1 MIGILGLHG
10 SSQHPELISEFTNRL
25 APQQPGCSPRGTFVD
40 GEGFTF
46 FKRRSDRSIP
56 PEELMALARESI
68 SANGFVLAC
77 GLKDMLVVGY
87 SSGAIF
93 GTALLAL
100 APENFVGAILLRPQ
114 PISDDFTF
122 PELSGKPVLIISG
135 LRDNRREPQHTPPKS
150 QNSSSQRSQ
159 WLLTTRSIRAM
170 DGPQTTTISC
180 SLVRGWMR
188 TSQPKFPLP
197 FRRDNCCWRFCVTAP
212 IRPKRTPRPS

>member
-56 PEELMALARESI
+56 HEELMALARESL

-87 SSGAIF
+87 SSGALF

-100 APENFVGAILLRPQ
+100 APEDFVGAILLRPQ

-135 LRDNRREPQHTPPKS
+135 LRDNRREPQHAS
-150 QNSSSQRSQ
+150 QVAEQLIAANAVVTHHALDSGHGWAANDDDLVLARP
-159 WLLTTRSIRAM
+159 WM
-170 DGPQTTTISC
+170 DEN
-180 SLVRGWMR
+180 
-188 TSQPKFPLP
+188 FP
-197 FRRDNCCWRFCVTAP
+197 T
-212 IRPKRTPRPS
+212 

>member
-1 MIGILGLHG
+1 M
-10 SSQHPELISEFTNRL
+10 
-25 APQQPGCSPRGTFVD
+25 D
-40 GEGFTF
+40 GEGFSF
-46 FKRRSDRSIP
+46 FKGRSDRSIP
-56 PEELMALARESI
+56 HEELMALARESI

-87 SSGAIF
+87 SSGPLF

-135 LRDNRREPQHTPPKS
+135 LHDNRREPQHAS
-150 QNSSSQRSQ
+150 QVAEQLIAANAVVTHHVLDSGHG
-159 WLLTTRSIRAM
+159 WAAN
-170 DGPQTTTISC
+170 DDDSC

-188 TSQPKFPLP
+188 TSNLSFPYP
-197 FRRDNCCWRFCVTAP
+197 SGAMTAAGASAS
-212 IRPKRTPRPS
+212 PRLSARSGHHVPPNLQIARAPNELHCSVSK

>member
-1 MIGILGLHG
+1 MIAILGIHG
-10 SSQHPELISEFTNRL
+10 SAQHPEVISEFTNRL
-25 APQQPGCSPRGTFVD
+25 APQQPRCSPRGTFVD

-56 PEELMALARESI
+56 HEELIALARKSI
-68 SANGFVLAC
+68 SADGFVVAC

-135 LRDNRREPQHTPPKS
+135 LHDNRREPQHAS
-150 QNSSSQRSQ
+150 QVADQLIAANAVVTHHALDAGHGWAPNDDDLVLARS
-159 WLLTTRSIRAM
+159 WM
-170 DGPQTTTISC
+170 DEY
-180 SLVRGWMR
+180 
-188 TSQPKFPLP
+188 FP
-197 FRRDNCCWRFCVTAP
+197 T
-212 IRPKRTPRPS
+212 

>member
-40 GEGFTF
+40 GEGFSF

-56 PEELMALARESI
+56 HEELMALAKESL

-87 SSGAIF
+87 SSERFSEPLFLRSHRKISWELYCYGHSQSQRISLFPNCQASLCLSF
-93 GTALLAL
+93 RVCVTTG
-100 APENFVGAILLRPQ
+100 ENH
-114 PISDDFTF
+114 S
-122 PELSGKPVLIISG
+122 
-135 LRDNRREPQHTPPKS
+135 TPPKS
-150 QNSSSQRSQ
+150 QNSSSQRTQ

-180 SLVRGWMR
+180 SLVCGWMR

-197 FRRDNCCWRFCVTAP
+197 FRSDDCCWRFCVTAP